1 MFIQHKQLKYLNVS
15 AEKVTHLHSASS
27 SVQLAFAEYPP
38 QLCRAHLL
46 QISGGNKVLIVVAFY
61 LTENQCSICFVP
73 EFGEVSSADAEE
85 TYEEGYSFVESM
97 GFVLTETDY
106 HLLSVKKKQSYW
118 TALPICQ
125 PPKKQE
131 PDAPVSTEIPVQES
145 DTPVSAEM
153 PVQEI
158 EKLRSRSLK
167 SLGRFFASM

>member
-1 MFIQHKQLKYLNVS
+1 MFIQHKQLEYLNVP

-27 SVQLAFAEYPP
+27 GVQLAFAEYPP
-38 QLCRAHLL
+38 QLCQAYLL

-61 LTENQCSICFVP
+61 LTDNQCSICFVP

-97 GFVLTETDY
+97 GFDLTETDF
-106 HLLSVKKKQSYW
+106 HLLSAKKKKSYW
-118 TALPICQ
+118 TVLPICQ

-131 PDAPVSTEIPVQES
+131 PDAPVFAEITVQ
-145 DTPVSAEM
+145 D
-153 PVQEI
+153 I
-158 EKLRSRSLK
+158 EKLRLCSLK